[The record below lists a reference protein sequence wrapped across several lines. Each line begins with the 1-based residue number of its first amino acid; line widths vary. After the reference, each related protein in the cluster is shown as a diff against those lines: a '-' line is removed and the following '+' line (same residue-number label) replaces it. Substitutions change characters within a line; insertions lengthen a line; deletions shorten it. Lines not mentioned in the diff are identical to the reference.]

1 MKLFSRK
8 PKNQQAKGN
17 NKDGDQ
23 SSTAD
28 RSSNAKVQS
37 VNSSQRQVAEVISE
51 RQAQLDSE
59 VKALHQKVA
68 FLEAENKQLEAQKDN
83 LQETLGINKQ
93 ILNGVLSGVMSNEED
108 ILGQLQEESDVLIGE
123 IQRMQVERDEL
134 SSKVLVLEQINCDL
148 STKQIEIGQQL
159 DKQVHDLQQQ
169 VNML

>member
-1 MKLFSRK
+1 M
-8 PKNQQAKGN
+8 
-17 NKDGDQ
+17 
-23 SSTAD
+23 
-28 RSSNAKVQS
+28 
-37 VNSSQRQVAEVISE
+37 
-51 RQAQLDSE
+51 
-59 VKALHQKVA
+59 KALHQKVT

-93 ILNGVLSGVMSNEED
+93 ILNGVLSGVMNNEED

-123 IQRMQVERDEL
+123 IQRMQIERDEL

-169 VNML
+169 VNVLQYVADHRDKYLEDSLQLLQKVMRRLPSPQTRFAKESKQMEEL